1 MLVVDQ
7 LKVNYGAVNALD
19 GVSLEVGEG
28 EAIGAIG
35 PNGAGKSTLL
45 AAITGMVKPARG
57 RIEFEGK
64 SIVGTSP
71 EKLVERGISLVPEGR
86 RIFGPLSV
94 AENLQLGATV
104 AARSGVERPAPSVD
118 EVLQRFPALAALR
131 ARQAGSLSGG
141 EQQMLAIARALLSGP
156 RLLLLDEPSLGLA
169 PKIVDDVFTLLR
181 DLHGEGTTILLIE
194 QNALKTVRFAD
205 RTYVLRTGNIV
216 MTGTRDDLSQRTDFA
231 EEYLGV

>member
-1 MLVVDQ
+1 MLRVDE
-7 LKVNYGAVNALD
+7 LKVDYGPVNALD
-19 GVSLEVGEG
+19 GVSLEVSAG
-28 EAIGAIG
+28 EAIGVIG

-45 AAITGMVKPARG
+45 ATITGMVKPSQG
-57 RIEFEGK
+57 EIEFEGK

-71 EKLVERGISLVPEGR
+71 ETLVERGISLVPEGR

-104 AARSGVERPAPSVD
+104 ARRAKGKSSAPSVD
-118 EVLQRFPALAALR
+118 EVLERFPALRALT

-169 PKIVDDVFTLLR
+169 PKIVDDVFALLR

-205 RTYVLRTGNIV
+205 RTYVLRTGSIV
-216 MTGTRDDLSQRTDFA
+216 MSGARDELSQRADFA